1 MKTIIYI
8 ILIILFLLGCASC
21 SAANKEDKDNNS
33 ITDTEAENKDDSKQ
47 VIITPEFNPDRKIVK
62 YKNLPYFG
70 YKEGFEYFDE
80 YRWQSLAENF
90 EEEEK
95 LNTDEKGRTIY
106 DNIHID
112 NKYVYDDGDAGLC
125 LDYNEIA
132 RDYLDNY
139 EKATRRRGDYIIS
152 DFKDGVCIHEYIY
165 KKSNAKKNKLI
176 VDIPDKIDGKKVLK
190 LGTAS
195 KRLWENEISV
205 DDEYIQTGF
214 LINVPSKVKVTVKI
228 PETVRDISESSFKNI
243 LSDDF
248 YEYYS
253 ADPEYNNDAVKYES
267 TYISEFIVDKSNPY
281 YTSDKGSLY
290 TKDRKWL
297 LFVRGNLKDFVAPD
311 SVRTISEEAFDN
323 YSTEDD
329 ITITIGEN
337 VKKIYDILPTGFSDE
352 SKLKYRLKKGS
363 YADKFIHNDWD
374 KKYDNHIE
382 YM

>member
-8 ILIILFLLGCASC
+8 VLIILVLLGCASC
-21 SAANKEDKDNNS
+21 SAANKDKDNKNT
-33 ITDTEAENKDDSKQ
+33 TDTEAESKDNSKQ
-47 VIITPEFNPDRKIVK
+47 VIITPEFNPKAKVVK
-62 YKNLPYFG
+62 YKNLPNFG
-70 YKEGFEYFDE
+70 YKEGFEFFNE
-80 YRWQSLAENF
+80 YRWLSLAENP

-112 NKYVYDDGDAGLC
+112 SKYVYDDGEGGLC
-125 LDYNEIA
+125 LDYNEIS

-139 EKATRRRGDYIIS
+139 EKATRRHGDFIVS

-165 KKSNAKKNKLI
+165 KKSKVKNNKLL

-253 ADPEYNNDAVKYES
+253 ADPEYNKDAVKYES
-267 TYISEFIVDKSNPY
+267 TYISEIIVDKNNPY

-290 TKDRKWL
+290 TKDKKWL
-297 LFVRGNLKDFVAPD
+297 LFVRGNLKDFVVPD
-311 SVRTISEEAFDN
+311 SVRTISEEAFEN

-337 VKKIYDILPTGFSDE
+337 VKKIYDILPSGFSDE

-374 KKYDNHIE
+374 KKYDSHIE